1 MLNDIAYYTGFFP
14 DFVLAG
20 ITTRKFGDFS
30 KAASINKLA
39 SVLKIKTSGIVSL
52 KQKHTNIV
60 HAIDSVPV
68 LGVLTGDG
76 LMTKTKNVLILVKT
90 ADCLPVLVADIKKKI
105 IMALH
110 AGRLGVENMFLK
122 EALIKLIKSGTNVKN
137 VKIHIGPHI
146 EGSCYLTD
154 MDKSILKQLHTFG
167 ILPNQVYLK
176 NECTRCNQDKYFSHR
191 GGDSGRMATFIMIQ

>member
-76 LMTKTKNVLILVKT
+76 LMTKTNYTSLIIRRLPKT
-90 ADCLPVLVADIKKKI
+90 K
-105 IMALH
+105 
-110 AGRLGVENMFLK
+110 
-122 EALIKLIKSGTNVKN
+122 
-137 VKIHIGPHI
+137 
-146 EGSCYLTD
+146 
-154 MDKSILKQLHTFG
+154 
-167 ILPNQVYLK
+167 
-176 NECTRCNQDKYFSHR
+176 
-191 GGDSGRMATFIMIQ
+191 